1 MTLSGKTLFITGAS
15 RGFGREWTIA
25 ALERGERFHR
35 ALLER
40 LG

>member
-1 MTLSGKTLFITGAS
+1 MTGAQ
-15 RGFGREWTIA
+15 RA
-25 ALERGERFHR
+25 AIHGVDEYVEIDALQRGERFHR